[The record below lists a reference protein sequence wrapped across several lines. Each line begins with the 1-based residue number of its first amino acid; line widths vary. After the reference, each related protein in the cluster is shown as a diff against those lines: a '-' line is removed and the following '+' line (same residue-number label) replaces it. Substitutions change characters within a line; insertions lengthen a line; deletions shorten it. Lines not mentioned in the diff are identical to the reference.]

1 MSETISV
8 GVVGPSHWSY
18 MAAVMA
24 QRLGVVVER
33 RRLEAGDIPKGVYL
47 DAKKFFHLV
56 LEEVDGEPPENP
68 PASINAYVIAA
79 DAVRGAQSVPAA
91 QDVKQSLREYSGLLS
106 GLQTP
111 RDLTVDELN
120 TAGALRR
127 FFLQLRK
134 AGQIEA
140 YERRIRFEEPSP
152 RMRYLT
158 KGLRY
163 NPA

>member
-1 MSETISV
+1 MSQTISV

-24 QRLGVVVER
+24 QRLERIVER
-33 RRLEAGDIPKGVYL
+33 HKVEAQDIPAGVYL
-47 DAKKFFHLV
+47 DAEKFFDLV
-56 LEEVDGEPPENP
+56 LQEFGGEARKNP

-79 DAVRGAQSVPAA
+79 DAVREAQSMLAT
-91 QDVKQSLREYSGLLS
+91 QDVKESLKEYSGLLS
-106 GLQTP
+106 GLRAP
-111 RDLTVDELN
+111 RDLTAGELK
-120 TAGALRR
+120 TAMALRK

-134 AGQIEA
+134 AGQAEA

-158 KGLRY
+158 KGLHSS
-163 NPA
+163 PA

>member
-1 MSETISV
+1 VSETISV

-24 QRLGVVVER
+24 QRLEAVVER
-33 RRLEAGDIPKGVYL
+33 RRLEARDIPLGVYL
-47 DAKKFFHLV
+47 DAKKFFDLV
-56 LEEVDGEPPENP
+56 LQEVGGGPRENP

-79 DAVRGAQSVPAA
+79 HAVREAQSMPAA
-91 QDVKQSLREYSGLLS
+91 QDVKPSLEEYSRLLL
-106 GLQTP
+106 GLQQP

-120 TAGALRR
+120 TAGALRK

-134 AGQIEA
+134 AGQVEA

-158 KGLRY
+158 KGPHH

>member
-1 MSETISV
+1 
-8 GVVGPSHWSY
+8 

-24 QRLGVVVER
+24 QRLEVVIER
-33 RRLEAGDIPKGVYL
+33 RRLAARDIPEGVYL
-47 DAKKFFHLV
+47 DAMKFFDLV
-56 LEEVDGEPPENP
+56 LQEVGGKPQENP

-79 DAVRGAQSVPAA
+79 HAVREAESMAAA
-91 QDVKQSLREYSGLLS
+91 QDVKQSLKEYSGLLS

-111 RDLTVDELN
+111 RDLTADELN
-120 TAGALRR
+120 TARALRK

-134 AGQIEA
+134 AGQVEA

-158 KGLRY
+158 KSLHN